1 MFKLLIM
8 LDMKSKMLLAICF
21 LCCIDSIWAQNVKR
35 PETYNYQRGLEA
47 MQEEKIDEA
56 IDFFNKDLQ
65 ENPKNGYSYSWI
77 AHLRL
82 AREPMPYGY
91 LSC

>member
-1 MFKLLIM
+1 
-8 LDMKSKMLLAICF
+8 MKSKMLLAICF

-56 IDFFNKDLQ
+56 IDFLIKIFKRI
-65 ENPKNGYSYSWI
+65 PKMDILILG
-77 AHLRL
+77 
-82 AREPMPYGY
+82 
-91 LSC
+91 